1 MTTAVLPRPAATSPR
16 PYAFPRFERRTLS
29 NGLKLVVAPVTK
41 LPVVSIIAVID
52 AGAGVDPA
60 GREGLALITA
70 RALVEGSAD
79 LTERAERLGTELE
92 ADADW
97 DAALLK
103 LTVLSERVDD
113 ALELVGRILTQPAFP
128 EREIERLKGERLAEI
143 LQLRAEPRGL
153 ADEMLERFV
162 YAGDARYSHPEGG
175 SEESVARLSRDA
187 VLSFYRMHYVPRR
200 VTLIVVGDV
209 TLADAEGM
217 AEAALGGWTSDGI
230 APTSP
235 APDRVA
241 RTTRAVHVVTK
252 PDAPQSELRVGQVG
266 VPRSHPDYFAMTIM
280 NAVLGGLFS
289 SRINLNLREKHGYT
303 YGAHSSF
310 DWRRA
315 AGPFSVSTAVRSD
328 ITDKALTEI
337 MREIERIRTGPVDE
351 DERSLAT
358 SYLDGVFPIKYET
371 ASAIATALANLVI
384 YDLPED
390 FYDEYRARVRAVTL
404 ADILAA
410 AREHLDPSRLQ
421 IVVVGEPE
429 TIAGPLDRLG
439 LGPLSIYDDGGRLL

>member
-1 MTTAVLPRPAATSPR
+1 
-16 PYAFPRFERRTLS
+16 
-29 NGLKLVVAPVTK
+29 
-41 LPVVSIIAVID
+41 
-52 AGAGVDPA
+52 
-60 GREGLALITA
+60 
-70 RALVEGSAD
+70 
-79 LTERAERLGTELE
+79 
-92 ADADW
+92 
-97 DAALLK
+97 
-103 LTVLSERVDD
+103 
-113 ALELVGRILTQPAFP
+113 
-128 EREIERLKGERLAEI
+128 
-143 LQLRAEPRGL
+143 
-153 ADEMLERFV
+153 
-162 YAGDARYSHPEGG
+162 
-175 SEESVARLSRDA
+175 
-187 VLSFYRMHYVPRR
+187 
-200 VTLIVVGDV
+200 
-209 TLADAEGM
+209 
-217 AEAALGGWTSDGI
+217 
-230 APTSP
+230 
-235 APDRVA
+235 
-241 RTTRAVHVVTK
+241 
-252 PDAPQSELRVGQVG
+252 
-266 VPRSHPDYFAMTIM
+266 
-280 NAVLGGLFS
+280 
-289 SRINLNLREKHGYT
+289 LREKHGYT

-328 ITDKALTEI
+328 ITDKALTEV

-390 FYDEYRARVRAVTL
+390 FYDEYRARVRAVTQ